1 MMTSDQE
8 LLRAYV
14 TGTHGAFR
22 ELVERHAGMIF
33 GAAWR
38 VTGDRTMA
46 EEVVQDVFCL
56 LARRSAALSG
66 HPSVAGWLHRTAINA
81 ARSQRR
87 ARVHHEQKL
96 ARFASESR
104 ESGQEE
110 APPAGDEG
118 IDSAI
123 DRLPAEER
131 EAVVLRF
138 YQDQDYAQI
147 SSQLGVS
154 EMAVRKRVSRGL
166 QRLQRILGPSAAAGF
181 SPACLAGPAPAGVMQ
196 SVIAAAPAIPPASGF
211 LTTLFL
217 MNTKPALGIAAATL
231 LTGSLTWWGTSL
243 SSENQRLGT
252 ELAMLRASLSDPA
265 HPSANKGS
273 GKTVTSDAP
282 SPAPALADLQ
292 AALETEREKRL
303 AAERD
308 AKSVRGQIAQL
319 QGEVVVSYGKV
330 TQIGST
336 LGSVFTEALALVELE
351 KNGKLAT
358 PEGETRFGKF
368 LEQAGSIS
376 GLSKEIIN
384 FEDVPVEGSRFIA
397 SAYGA
402 VFGLDEAGQEQ
413 SASFFSKRLEEAG
426 AKKFTLANLPARG
439 SAEFH
444 PWLEQRWAFFEES
457 RGQLRELIP
466 EAKQSAFDQMI
477 EKGGYGFK
485 NLTVKGMPLMFSLGG
500 DPR

>member
-56 LARRSAALSG
+56 LARKSAALSG

-110 APPAGDEG
+110 AAPAGDAE

-123 DRLPAEER
+123 DRLPSEER

-196 SVIAAAPAIPPASGF
+196 SVIAAAPAIPPAFGF

-252 ELAMLRASLSDPA
+252 ELATLRASLSDPA
-265 HPSANKGS
+265 QPSANKGS
-273 GKTVTSDAP
+273 GKTTALDAS
-282 SPAPALADLQ
+282 SPAPGVADLQ
-292 AALETEREKRL
+292 AALEAEREKRL

-308 AKSVRGQIAQL
+308 AKSVRDQIAQL

-336 LGSVFTEALALVELE
+336 LGSVFTEALALVEWE

-384 FEDVPVEGSRFIA
+384 FEDVPEEGSRFIA

-402 VFGLDEAGQEQ
+402 AFGLDEAGQEKI
-413 SASFFSKRLEEAG
+413 ASFFSKRLEEAG

-466 EAKQSAFDQMI
+466 EAKQSDFDQMI

>member
-8 LLRAYV
+8 LLKAYV

-56 LARRSAALSG
+56 LARKSTALSG

-96 ARFASESR
+96 ARFASESW
-104 ESGQEE
+104 ESSQEE
-110 APPAGDEG
+110 APPAGDAE

-123 DRLPAEER
+123 DRLPSEER

-217 MNTKPALGIAAATL
+217 MNSKPALGIAAATL

-243 SSENQRLGT
+243 SSENQRLGA
-252 ELAMLRASLSDPA
+252 ELATLRASLSDPA
-265 HPSANKGS
+265 HPPANKGS
-273 GKTVTSDAP
+273 GKALDAS

-292 AALETEREKRL
+292 AALEAEREKRL

-308 AKSVRGQIAQL
+308 AKSVRDQIAQL

-384 FEDVPVEGSRFIA
+384 FEDVPEEGSRFIA

-402 VFGLDEAGQEQ
+402 VFGLDEAGQEKI
-413 SASFFSKRLEEAG
+413 ASFFSKRLEEAG
-426 AKKFTLANLPARG
+426 TKKFTLANLPARG

-466 EAKQSAFDQMI
+466 EAKQSDFDQMI